1 MRDKNKPGYVKR
13 YRKINLLWLLMWIV
27 IGVAIVVT
35 GRLIWHTGANI
46 LTVIGILAVLP
57 GAKRLVALVVAG
69 KKRSVEL
76 SRCERIQEALSEY
89 KYAYDVDTW
98 DYDTYETEAEDA
110 EKDSEKTNEKE
121 TEDTDK
127 NSEQIIEETTGKESD
142 QTSLDV
148 EPGEAVIFTDYIFT
162 SQEKIMMLDFLV
174 EKQGNI
180 IALPA
185 PGSDDIDYIKK
196 YITDGVRKISDHH
209 HILFVGSDD
218 ELARKLKGIVAV
230 AIDDKT
236 RREVL
241 AYLKSLAV

>member
-110 EKDSEKTNEKE
+110 EKDSEKTNL
-121 TEDTDK
+121 
-127 NSEQIIEETTGKESD
+127 N
-142 QTSLDV
+142 V
-148 EPGEAVIFTDYIFT
+148 EPDEAVIFTDYIFT

-174 EKQGNI
+174 EKRGNI
-180 IALPA
+180 IALPTK
-185 PGSDDIDYIKK
+185 GSDDIDYIKK